1 MQNSSLIRRSTLLL
15 LAAAA
20 VSLSAPTS
28 RVLAHEGHD
37 HKHDSSATEAHGSV
51 EEAWKSA
58 KDSLKGIETA
68 AAAKEHEPIHNEQE
82 KLAAALK
89 QIQESHGAQ
98 GADKTR
104 LEGAIKNAITASEKV
119 HTAADAKDFAKVDS
133 SLKTLVA
140 TMGIL
145 EKQLN
150 PAAK

>member
-1 MQNSSLIRRSTLLL
+1 MQNSSLIRRSAA
-15 LAAAA
+15 LAFIATGLCFAP
-20 VSLSAPTS
+20 LSS
-28 RVLAHEGHD
+28 VIAHEGED
-37 HKHDSSATEAHGSV
+37 HKHGPAADASGSV
-51 EEAWKSA
+51 MDAWKTA

-98 GADKTR
+98 GADKAR

-119 HTAADAKDFAKVDS
+119 HTAADAKDFAKVDT
-133 SLKTLVA
+133 SLKTLQG
-140 TMGIL
+140 TMALL

>member
-1 MQNSSLIRRSTLLL
+1 MQKSSLIRRSTLLL

-20 VSLSAPTS
+20 VSLSSPAS

-37 HKHDSSATEAHGSV
+37 HGPAAAATGSV
-51 EEAWKSA
+51 IEAWKSA

-68 AAAKEHEPIHNEQE
+68 AAAKAHEPIHTEQE

-89 QIQESHGAQ
+89 QIQDQNGAQ
-98 GADKTR
+98 GTDKTR

-119 HTAADAKDFAKVDS
+119 HTAADAKDFGKVDS
-133 SLKTLVA
+133 SLKTLQG
-140 TMGIL
+140 TMALL

>member
-1 MQNSSLIRRSTLLL
+1 MKTSPIKITAVVALAIAALPFST
-15 LAAAA
+15 AF
-20 VSLSAPTS
+20 
-28 RVLAHEGHD
+28 AHECHD
-37 HKHDSSATEAHGSV
+37 HKHAAAGETHGSV
-51 EEAWKSA
+51 ADAWKTA
-58 KDSLKGIETA
+58 QQSLKGIETA

-89 QIQESHGAQ
+89 DIQEHHGAT

-104 LEGAIKNAITASEKV
+104 LEGAIKNAIAASEKV

-133 SLKTLVA
+133 SLKTLQA
-140 TMGIL
+140 TMSLL